1 MCLFLFLPFPKTQ
14 IRGIHLIRPVK
25 TEKAAKSAAYK
36 ANMMRAV
43 EPEKPVILLPGA
55 PQKPGTLLV
64 IGMGLGLDLVFFF
77 LFVSALSLSWT

>member
-1 MCLFLFLPFPKTQ
+1 MKWSYY
-14 IRGIHLIRPVK
+14 RPVK

-55 PQKPGTLLV
+55 PQKPGKQLRHNQ
-64 IGMGLGLDLVFFF
+64 I
-77 LFVSALSLSWT
+77 SE

>member
-1 MCLFLFLPFPKTQ
+1 LEIRKKTKD
-14 IRGIHLIRPVK
+14 ILECIYYRPVK

-55 PQKPGTLLV
+55 PQKPG
-64 IGMGLGLDLVFFF
+64 DQNY
-77 LFVSALSLSWT
+77 

>member
-1 MCLFLFLPFPKTQ
+1 MKWSYY
-14 IRGIHLIRPVK
+14 RPVK

-55 PQKPGTLLV
+55 PQKPGKQQQLRHNQ
-64 IGMGLGLDLVFFF
+64 I
-77 LFVSALSLSWT
+77 SE